1 MRPTRTPG
9 KPAPDCQERRTPVP
23 RQTNRGNRLVQWGSG
38 TAWYATPQS
47 LGVMA
52 AILFKAMKWEVPTF
66 VSGFVDV
73 PLEEGVDPILSVQTQ
88 DVLTAEAE
96 HGFLA
101 IMDDAAA
108 KPQWEQ
114 GSGSRVKNG
123 IATIPI
129 MGPIFRHA
137 DMFTM
142 MCGGATTESLM
153 SSLRSAADD
162 RTVQGI
168 ILEIDSPGGE
178 VAGIAEAALF
188 INELSQTKP
197 IVAYVDGDCCS
208 AAYFL
213 ASAAT
218 EIVTAPSGV
227 VG

>member
-52 AILFKAMKWEVPTF
+52 AILFKAMKWEAPVFSSAVP
-66 VSGFVDV
+66 VVKV
-73 PLEEGVDPILSVQTQ
+73 EGEDE
-88 DVLTAEAE
+88 VLTFPVELPAAEAE

-123 IATIPI
+123 VATIPI

-168 ILEIDSPGGE
+168 VLEIDSPGGE

-218 EIVTAPSGV
+218 EIV
-227 VG
+227 